1 MLFFTLNFK
10 QEWRIAAYIVKIM
23 KVKYILKKHFSN
35 ERLFLV
41 FHFLSLRSNLFSGLA
56 DLHGMKDKENISLLM
71 AEANPVGI
79 IFAFPGINTASNA
92 IIIIIHLQGVDEK
105 WSRQERPFHIEHF
118 EHWAGRSISSLL
130 ANSCV
135 LLDLGNFS
143 AISYIL
149 IYQQRISS
157 RRLRRYTR
165 VHKDDK
171 CSFLRIFIILRC
183 VYHLRFHLHPC
194 CHCSPT

>member
-1 MLFFTLNFK
+1 MEKYFNYFTKRRIRNFNIKGIYVMMLFFTLNFK

-105 WSRQERPFHIEHF
+105 WSRQEAFPYWTF
-118 EHWAGRSISSLL
+118 WALGW
-130 ANSCV
+130 A
-135 LLDLGNFS
+135 LDFLV
-143 AISYIL
+143 
-149 IYQQRISS
+149 
-157 RRLRRYTR
+157 TR
-165 VHKDDK
+165 K
-171 CSFLRIFIILRC
+171 FLRFIRFGQFFRNILHS
-183 VYHLRFHLHPC
+183 HLPATYFI
-194 CHCSPT
+194 STPTKIYSGA